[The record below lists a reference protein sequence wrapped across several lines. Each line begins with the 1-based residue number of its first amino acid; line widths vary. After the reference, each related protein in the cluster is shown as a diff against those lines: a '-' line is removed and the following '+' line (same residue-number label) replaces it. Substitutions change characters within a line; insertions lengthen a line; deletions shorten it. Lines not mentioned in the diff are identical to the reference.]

1 MTDREYSMG
10 FPLRL
15 FSWKSFQVI
24 LQKGMIMERR
34 MIEIGHRLSKAREEA
49 GYSQEAF
56 AEKIGCCAITIS
68 RWENGH
74 TPMKVVDI
82 IRITEALNMS
92 ADYLLGIEKQ
102 EDTVIDM
109 PNGLS
114 PSNREIVMNTL
125 KAMISTM
132 KS

>member
-1 MTDREYSMG
+1 MG

-15 FSWKSFQVI
+15 FSWKSFC
-24 LQKGMIMERR
+24 GHSPERNDYGKKKNR
-34 MIEIGHRLSKAREEA
+34 NGRTIKTREGKA

-56 AEKIGCCAITIS
+56 AELLDCCAVTIS

-74 TPMKVVDI
+74 TPMKDVDV
-82 IRITEALNMS
+82 IRIAKILNIS

-102 EDTVIDM
+102 KETLADM
-109 PNGLS
+109 LDGLS
-114 PSNREIVMNTL
+114 SFNKEIVMNTL
-125 KAMISTM
+125 NAMINTM

>member
-1 MTDREYSMG
+1 
-10 FPLRL
+10 
-15 FSWKSFQVI
+15 
-24 LQKGMIMERR
+24 MERR
-34 MIEIGHRLSKAREEA
+34 MIEIGERLRKEREEA

-68 RWENGH
+68 RWENSH
-74 TPMKVVDI
+74 TPMKAVDI
-82 IRITEALNMS
+82 IKITEALNIS

-102 EDTVIDM
+102 EDTVMDM
-109 PNGLS
+109 LNGLG

>member
-1 MTDREYSMG
+1 
-10 FPLRL
+10 
-15 FSWKSFQVI
+15 
-24 LQKGMIMERR
+24 MERR
-34 MIEIGHRLSKAREEA
+34 MIEIGERLRKAREEA

-74 TPMKVVDI
+74 TPMKDVDV
-82 IRITEALNMS
+82 IRIAEILSLS

-102 EDTVIDM
+102 KEPLADM
-109 PNGLS
+109 LDGLS
-114 PSNREIVMNTL
+114 TYNKEIVMNTL
-125 KAMISTM
+125 NAMVNTM